1 MVNAD
6 NIIGMTLDEIK
17 NKYPPSFQ
25 PLGYDCLMDTDSM
38 YKPKVISTFEMCV
51 NVILTLLMMKPGQYP
66 SIPELGINIEGYLME
81 YSDDPNIPIVIKDKI
96 AEQCD
101 MLAIAGVTVDV
112 YFDKT
117 SDGVDALVL
126 EISGTERSTYG
137 TKGNRVVIGIS
148 YNKLKELY
156 IQKAYVE

>member
-1 MVNAD
+1 
-6 NIIGMTLDEIK
+6 
-17 NKYPPSFQ
+17 
-25 PLGYDCLMDTDSM
+25 
-38 YKPKVISTFEMCV
+38 
-51 NVILTLLMMKPGQYP
+51 MKPGQYP

-96 AEQCD
+96 AEQCS

-137 TKGNRVVIGIS
+137 TKGNKVVIGIS

-156 IQKAYVE
+156 IQRAYVE

>member
-1 MVNAD
+1 
-6 NIIGMTLDEIK
+6 MTLDEIK

-51 NVILTLLMMKPGQYP
+51 NVILTLLMMRPGQYP

-81 YSDDPNIPIVIKDKI
+81 YSDDPNTPIVIKDKI

-117 SDGVDALVL
+117 SDGVDALVI

-156 IQKAYVE
+156 IQRAYVE

>member
-51 NVILTLLMMKPGQYP
+51 NVILTLLMMRPGQYP

-81 YSDDPNIPIVIKDKI
+81 YSDDPNTPIVIKDKI
-96 AEQCD
+96 AEQCN
-101 MLAIAGVTVDV
+101 MLAIAGITVDV

-137 TKGNRVVIGIS
+137 TKGHRVVIGIS

-156 IQKAYVE
+156 IQRAYVE

>member
-1 MVNAD
+1 MVNPD

-51 NVILTLLMMKPGQYP
+51 NVILTLLMMRPGQYP

-81 YSDDPNIPIVIKDKI
+81 YSDDPNTPIVIKDKI

-101 MLAIAGVTVDV
+101 MLAIAGITVDV

-117 SDGVDALVL
+117 SDGIDALVL

-156 IQKAYVE
+156 IQRAYVE